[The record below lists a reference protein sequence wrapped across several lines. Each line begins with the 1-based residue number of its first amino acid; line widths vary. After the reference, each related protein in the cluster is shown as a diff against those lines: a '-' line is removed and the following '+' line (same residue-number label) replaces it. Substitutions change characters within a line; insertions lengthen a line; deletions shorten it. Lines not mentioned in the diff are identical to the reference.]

1 VEGNC
6 PKAVFCIS
14 SGSGNV
20 CRVVV
25 GDRMAVSLDLL
36 PALPFAWRFSSKSE
50 APGTR
55 MIGLYVPPRGSAT
68 PASRTCSGATA

>member
-36 PALPFAWRFSSKSE
+36 PALPAALALEFE
-50 APGTR
+50 E
-55 MIGLYVPPRGSAT
+55 
-68 PASRTCSGATA
+68 